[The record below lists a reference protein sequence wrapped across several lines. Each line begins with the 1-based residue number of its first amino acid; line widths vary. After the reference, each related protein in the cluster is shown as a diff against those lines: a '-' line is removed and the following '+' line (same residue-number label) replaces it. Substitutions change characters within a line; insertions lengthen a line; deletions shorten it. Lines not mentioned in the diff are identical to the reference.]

1 MPLPT
6 VPDVSAPPLVWAQYY
21 AAHGWPVI
29 PMHTPTAQG
38 CSCQQG
44 PACKSPGKHPRTAH
58 GRKDASTNAQTLASW
73 WRQWPDAN
81 MAIRTDGL
89 FVLDIDHKHDG
100 HTNLRTLEHQ
110 HGQLPDCPRVISGSG
125 SNHYYFALPADGVA
139 VYSSNGR
146 IAPGIDIK
154 CFNENINVPP
164 SRHSSGQRYV
174 WDPLFS
180 LDAFDVAPPPPW
192 LVDLAR
198 QARPVASSS
207 YEPGVVI
214 PGGTRY
220 HYLISLAGRLRA
232 SGLTEAQIYAAL
244 EIANQNCQPPEEER
258 ELRKYAKWAGG
269 KDRADPYTLTPASL
283 EVKET
288 SNGGATGPDPTTSWG
303 TPFDFRAGVVARDL
317 IKTMLVPPR
326 FLVDR
331 LVPDGLTV
339 LAAPA
344 KSYKSY
350 FSLSLALATVGE
362 GDWCDTFPVESTGPV
377 VFFGLEAPM
386 MQLRNRL
393 HQLCPG
399 YPHDTS
405 PHDIVFFSGMQALPP
420 FRMGLQQ
427 ALEQVITHYQPRLI
441 VIDPLSYLYRLGR
454 QDDLASATLDLL
466 WPLAEMAAQAQV
478 ALFAPEHMRKRS
490 KEDVSVVDQLA
501 GSHIKA
507 AVVHGLLM
515 VHREGEDIIVE
526 TTMRDAPSQEL
537 ALTLTFDDQARR
549 VVWGYKGANATL
561 GASRLESLRLKT
573 LEELR
578 SKHYPMKVA
587 ELIESLQLPTTEATK
602 NHLRQILYQAEKR
615 GEVASS
621 KRGEWYWIG
630 PI

>member
-1 MPLPT
+1 
-6 VPDVSAPPLVWAQYY
+6 
-21 AAHGWPVI
+21 
-29 PMHTPTAQG
+29 
-38 CSCQQG
+38 
-44 PACKSPGKHPRTAH
+44 
-58 GRKDASTNAQTLASW
+58 
-73 WRQWPDAN
+73 
-81 MAIRTDGL
+81 
-89 FVLDIDHKHDG
+89 
-100 HTNLRTLEHQ
+100 
-110 HGQLPDCPRVISGSG
+110 
-125 SNHYYFALPADGVA
+125 
-139 VYSSNGR
+139 
-146 IAPGIDIK
+146 
-154 CFNENINVPP
+154 
-164 SRHSSGQRYV
+164 
-174 WDPLFS
+174 
-180 LDAFDVAPPPPW
+180 
-192 LVDLAR
+192 
-198 QARPVASSS
+198 
-207 YEPGVVI
+207 
-214 PGGTRY
+214 
-220 HYLISLAGRLRA
+220 
-232 SGLTEAQIYAAL
+232 
-244 EIANQNCQPPEEER
+244 
-258 ELRKYAKWAGG
+258 
-269 KDRADPYTLTPASL
+269 
-283 EVKET
+283 
-288 SNGGATGPDPTTSWG
+288 
-303 TPFDFRAGVVARDL
+303 
-317 IKTMLVPPR
+317 
-326 FLVDR
+326 
-331 LVPDGLTV
+331 
-339 LAAPA
+339 
-344 KSYKSY
+344 
-350 FSLSLALATVGE
+350 
-362 GDWCDTFPVESTGPV
+362 
-377 VFFGLEAPM
+377 
-386 MQLRNRL
+386 
-393 HQLCPG
+393 
-399 YPHDTS
+399 
-405 PHDIVFFSGMQALPP
+405 
-420 FRMGLQQ
+420 MGLQQ